1 MELQFSTYPGCW
13 ERHLQ
18 RQYNNPLFLHRLHH
32 PMTQEDI
39 EMARRRDEEERRA
52 FQKAFEELLQAV
64 STLQAQ
70 VEAKI
75 VLHLKNKI
83 DSLYE
88 QCAGLGGNFITQKQ
102 GLRQLYNLIMQAI
115 WASGIKDPQTI
126 LDLEKEVADHQMHLT
141 LLERPLVAH
150 LLHPKSPIV
159 EEDII
164 PTLLTE
170 DETSLRAAMSLFN
183 PQQQQILCQEARKL
197 LTQLKQRG
205 YSLPT
210 AWVRLDMMEQP
221 LYRPH

>member
-18 RQYNNPLFLHRLHH
+18 RRYNNPLFLHRIGQFI
-32 PMTQEDI
+32 TQEDI
-39 EMARRRDEEERRA
+39 ELARRKDEEERRV
-52 FQKAFEELLQAV
+52 FQKAFEELLQEV

-75 VLHLKNKI
+75 VLHLKGKI

-88 QCAGLGGNFITQKQ
+88 QCAGLGGNFTAQKQ

-115 WASGIKDPQTI
+115 WASGITDPQTI
-126 LDLEKEVADHQMHLT
+126 LELEKEVADHRMHLT
-141 LLERPLVAH
+141 LLEHPLVAH
-150 LLHPKSPIV
+150 LLHPKSPIL
-159 EEDII
+159 EEDIV

-170 DETSLRAAMSLFN
+170 DEVSLRAAMSLFN
-183 PQQQQILCQEARKL
+183 PQQQQILCTEARKL
-197 LTQLKQRG
+197 LVQLKTKG
-205 YSLPT
+205 YPLPT
-210 AWVRLDMMEQP
+210 AWMRLDVMEQP